1 MRNKLRREY
10 EKDKIKTR
18 RIFCDEVTGI
28 ELDSMIMLR

>member
-1 MRNKLRREY
+1 MRNKLRRKY

-28 ELDSMIMLR
+28 ELDNRIKLR